1 MENLNKRIS
10 QLQEEFRQKGID
22 LCLLLYSRDILYYAG
37 TTAPGVLLIT
47 PEKAILF
54 VRRGYEFAKEEAT
67 VKSVVKGG
75 SLEEVQ
81 SYLKKSGFKKGVMG
95 IELDIIPANLY
106 LKLTTLFPVF
116 QPVNISPIIL
126 NQRMVKDSEVLDYMR
141 QSTAIADCGHRRTLE
156 VLKEGMTELELATE
170 VEAALRRNGHEGL
183 LPMRRFDARVLYGFI
198 SSGEN
203 LTKFPGFVNVAQGIG
218 VSKAYRVSA
227 SQREIKRGDL
237 VMVDV
242 TGCYH
247 GYITDIA
254 RPYVIGKA
262 TEMQKEV
269 FFHLNQVAE
278 KIFDS
283 VRDGLSVKELYS
295 IGLSEAE
302 KTPYSSYFMG
312 YDEEV
317 RGRFIG
323 HGLGLELDE
332 PPILG
337 PEDETIIKE
346 NMTFSIEINT
356 IVPQFGAIKIE
367 EDIIVKKKGCELL
380 SRIERKLFEVDRT

>member
-1 MENLNKRIS
+1 MNVDHQCRRIS
-10 QLQEEFRQKGID
+10 QFQKGFLQRGAD
-22 LCLLLYSRDILYYAG
+22 LCLLLYSRDILYYVG
-37 TTAPGVLLIT
+37 TTAPSILLIT
-47 PEKAILF
+47 PEEAILF
-54 VRRGYEFAKEEAT
+54 VRRGFEFAKEEAT
-67 VKSVVKGG
+67 IEKVIKDG
-75 SLEEVQ
+75 SLEGVQ
-81 SYLKKSGFKKGVMG
+81 SHLKKVGPTKGIMG
-95 IELDIIPANLY
+95 IELDVIPANLY
-106 LKLTTLFPVF
+106 LKLKELFPSF
-116 QPVNISPIIL
+116 QLMNISPSIL
-126 NQRMVKDSEVLDYMR
+126 EQRMVKDSEELECMR
-141 QSTAIADCGHRRTLE
+141 HSAAIADSGHRRALE
-156 VLKEGMTELELATE
+156 ILKEGMTELELAAE
-170 VEAALRRNGHEGL
+170 VEAALRKNGHEGP

-218 VSKAYRVSA
+218 VSKAYRISA
-227 SQREIKRGDL
+227 SRRKIEKGDI

-262 TEMQKEV
+262 TGMQKEV
-269 FFHLNQVAE
+269 FSHLNSVVE
-278 KIFDS
+278 KVFRS
-283 VRDGLSVKELYS
+283 LRAGLSVKELYS

-302 KTPYSSYFMG
+302 KSPYAPYFMG
-312 YDEEV
+312 YNEEV

-337 PEDETIIKE
+337 PEDKTIIKE

-356 IVPQFGAIKIE
+356 IIPNFGGIKIE
-367 EDIIVKKKGCELL
+367 ENIITKKRGCETL
-380 SRIERKLFEVDRT
+380 SHIERKLFEI